1 MSFSPELQR
10 TVLFNDLVASL
21 RAAFR
26 RYPHWRFGVVRRG
39 QGGQLLVEI
48 EGPRSTPVE
57 SGLIRVD
64 WRAGL
69 GLWTLEVLGIPL
81 VDAGAPVEQRRVP
94 GSADRPRFTP
104 NARGEHDALVEAF
117 ARGDA
122 ERIATF
128 IAAVFEHYGSRHLYP
143 TLRPGPVHGFGS
155 EGAPPRFWLN
165 LSRELGVALRVHGFY
180 VDDTGNEGPTTHA
193 NGVRIHVEGKA
204 GRMAVEVSGT
214 TRLEEIKVGWRR
226 ILDAGQINP
235 REVANRPRYGADAD
249 AERDALNRLYVNR
262 DAEGLARFVASA
274 TEAYDHAQLLEHQ
287 SGAAAH
293 ARYKLRRGL
302 AAAFGLFRPR

>member
-1 MSFSPELQR
+1 M
-10 TVLFNDLVASL
+10 T
-21 RAAFR
+21 
-26 RYPHWRFGVVRRG
+26 
-39 QGGQLLVEI
+39 
-48 EGPRSTPVE
+48 TP
-57 SGLIRVD
+57 
-64 WRAGL
+64 A
-69 GLWTLEVLGIPL
+69 
-81 VDAGAPVEQRRVP
+81 QRRF
-94 GSADRPRFTP
+94 A
-104 NARGEHDALVEAF
+104 NELARAITIDATNRHLGTLRLVEADR
-117 ARGDA
+117 RGDWVDVVYHDGRA
-122 ERIATF
+122 PFKASIEVGVTQIVTINVGGRAVVEGGVFNADKGRPHAGDPHGIDSESEALHLMFIRNAAADIAGF
-128 IAAVFEHYGSRHLYP
+128 VNKLAAFYAAHPSSLF
-143 TLRPGPVHGFGS
+143 LRPGPVHGFGS

-165 LSRELGVALRVHGFY
+165 LARELGVALRVHGFY

-204 GRMAVEVSGT
+204 GRMTVEVSGT